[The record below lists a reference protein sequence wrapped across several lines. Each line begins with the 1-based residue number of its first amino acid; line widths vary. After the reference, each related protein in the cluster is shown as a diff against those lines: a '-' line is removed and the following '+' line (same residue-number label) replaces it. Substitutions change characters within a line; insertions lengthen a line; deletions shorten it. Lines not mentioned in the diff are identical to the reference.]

1 MGKDAELSLPGL
13 PQRKK
18 IEVIESE
25 GKKKVL
31 LREQPFMTWASEDE
45 SASRMAI
52 VQLYELG
59 FATQEELSDAFQVH
73 IKSIYNYINAYKAD
87 GVRGLIDQP
96 RGPKQEWK
104 LVPSLKAE
112 ILRLLLLEGITTY
125 EGIQKRLEEKG
136 QKVSIE
142 SIRQVLIENGFV
154 RERIEIDESKQGSL
168 FEYLEKEDDWQL
180 KLPFVWEE
188 KPKTQINEIDKVKE
202 AETEK
207 KNNPD
212 ILELP
217 QMTSQRKDR
226 SHYSPAERMY
236 LDLLE
241 RGEYSTYAGGLLYLP
256 LLQQYNFLPII
267 RKVIKTDEGNDYTL
281 EQLCLTFFYYNIF
294 GFSSI
299 ENFKTAYSE
308 EFGLLIG
315 KVNSPSIFTL
325 RRFLEDIQRLN
336 PGERLIE
343 EFARWYLLSEIAEWG
358 VVYIDEHF
366 IPYYGKE
373 LISMGFFTTHNKPL
387 KGSLHYFVTDRNFN
401 PLLFLLR
408 SSSEDIIPKIPEI
421 IKKLRKIAREAGIK
435 EEEVKNLTVIFDRG
449 AYSGDL
455 FRILDKEHKQDE
467 KEKDE
472 DTKVKFI
479 TWAKYA
485 DQWVNDIKEEK
496 FNQSTKIEYEVQK
509 PEEVKY
515 FEDDKKKMSKYGK
528 IRTVVIQSG
537 RKKKRMAIYTNAKKE
552 EVSCEEIIRLMC
564 RRWGEENYIK
574 TLKLNYLIDYSP
586 GFVTEEI
593 EEQPLVDNPEVV
605 KLKQKKAELAAK
617 IQKAKAEIGEKVIEA
632 GEKLNGQELREK
644 HKGLFVE
651 AIGTDAEKL
660 LIGQKIG
667 ELPEEIPFDEA
678 HEGRRQVRFN
688 YERKCFLDCIKV
700 FTCAMDKKMCEI
712 LLNYHDREDVWPT
725 LAMIVRRGG
734 FVKLEGNKLYV
745 RLRGFKNQIID
756 YAARH
761 LCEDL
766 NKMRPFTPD
775 KFHFTVHYEVV

>member
-1 MGKDAELSLPGL
+1 MGKDAKLSLPGL

-45 SASRMAI
+45 GASRMAI

-154 RERIEIDESKQGSL
+154 RERIEIDESKQGDL
-168 FEYLEKEDDWQL
+168 LEYLEKEDDWQL
-180 KLPFVWEE
+180 KLPFIWEE

-256 LLQQYNFLPII
+256 LLQEYNFLPII
-267 RKVIKTDEGNDYTL
+267 RKVVKIDEENDYTL
-281 EQLCLTFFYYNIF
+281 EQLCLTFFYYNVF

-299 ENFKTAYSE
+299 ENFKTCYPE
-308 EFGLLIG
+308 EFGTLIG
-315 KVNSPSIFTL
+315 KINSPSIFTL
-325 RRFLEDIQRLN
+325 RRFLEKIQILN
-336 PGERLIE
+336 QGERLGE
-343 EFARWYLLSEIAEWG
+343 EFAIWYLRSGIAKWG
-358 VVYIDEHF
+358 TVYIDEHF
-366 IPYYGKE
+366 VPYYGKK
-373 LISMGFFTTHNKPL
+373 LISMGLFTTHNKPL
-387 KGSLHYFVTDRNFN
+387 KGSHHFFAVDENFD

-408 SSSEDIIPKIPEI
+408 PSSEKLIPRILEL
-421 IKKLRKIAREAGIK
+421 IKKLRKIARSAGIK

-449 AYSGDL
+449 AYSAEL
-455 FRILDKEHKQDE
+455 FRILDKDHTKDKIELDE
-467 KEKDE
+467 EL
-472 DTKVKFI
+472 KVTFI

-496 FNQSTKIEYEVQK
+496 FNQSTKIEYEAQK

-515 FEDDKKKMSKYGK
+515 FEDDEKNMSKYGK

-537 RKKKRMAIYTNAKKE
+537 REKKRMAIYTNAEKE
-552 EVSCEEIIRLMC
+552 ELSGEEIIKLMC

-574 TLKLNYLIDYSP
+574 ALKLNYLVDYSP

-605 KLKQKKAELAAK
+605 KLKQKKSELAAK

-644 HKGLFVE
+644 HQDLFVE
-651 AIGTDAEKL
+651 AIGTDAERL
-660 LIGQKIG
+660 LIEQRIDR
-667 ELPEEIPFDEA
+667 LPEEIPFDEA

-688 YERKCFLDCIKV
+688 YERKCFLDCIKM
-700 FTCAMDKKMCEI
+700 FTYAMDKKMCEI
-712 LLNYHDREDVWPT
+712 LLSYHDRQDVWPT

-745 RLRGFKNQIID
+745 RLRGFKNLQID

-761 LCEDL
+761 LCENL
-766 NKMRPFTPD
+766 NKMRPFTLD
-775 KFHFTVHYEVV
+775 KFHFPVHYEVV

>member
-188 KPKTQINEIDKVKE
+188 KPKTQINEIEKVKE

-212 ILELP
+212 ILGLP
-217 QMTSQRKDR
+217 RMTSQRKDR
-226 SHYSPAERMY
+226 SHYSPVERIH

-281 EQLCLTFFYYNIF
+281 EQLCLSFFYYNIF